1 MTPFAAR
8 KKQKKNNLGPIRLG
22 RVTLF
27 GVGFWGFLVLFPL
40 VLFCFFLDQQSEAL
54 AATCAQF
61 TWICRETQPGP
72 TQASR
77 KKQKDIYLLENWTK
91 KCIVTRENTMW
102 GAWGRH
108 KNGNAA
114 FLITITLLPSVN
126 ILLFLAVGKSHSLFS
141 SLKELGKASLSLLSL
156 AGGHR
161 FSLPLLECQTSARGK
176 PSV

>member
-61 TWICRETQPGP
+61 TWICRETQPSP
-72 TQASR
+72 TNQVEAER
-77 KKQKDIYLLENWTK
+77 HLFIRELDKKMYSNK
-91 KCIVTRENTMW
+91 
-102 GAWGRH
+102 
-108 KNGNAA
+108 
-114 FLITITLLPSVN
+114 
-126 ILLFLAVGKSHSLFS
+126 GKYDVRSL
-141 SLKELGKASLSLLSL
+141 G
-156 AGGHR
+156 
-161 FSLPLLECQTSARGK
+161 
-176 PSV
+176 